1 MVDVQGIE
9 TVVCDS
15 YLELGLFRRTQNSA
29 WAKMLKVPVRVNFCS
44 RSSRIGYSQLP
55 GSDGA
60 LSQGNSVVFV
70 VVILVATRNFLYP
83 GIMVDKTAFAL
94 PKARDDGTHDSCC
107 IKNYEKAM

>member
-1 MVDVQGIE
+1 MVEVQGIE

-15 YLELGLFRRTQNSA
+15 YLELGLFRRIQNSA
-29 WAKMLKVPVRVNFCS
+29 WAKVPVRVNFCS

-60 LSQGNSVVFV
+60 LSQGNNVVFV

-83 GIMVDKTAFAL
+83 GIMV
-94 PKARDDGTHDSCC
+94 
-107 IKNYEKAM
+107 